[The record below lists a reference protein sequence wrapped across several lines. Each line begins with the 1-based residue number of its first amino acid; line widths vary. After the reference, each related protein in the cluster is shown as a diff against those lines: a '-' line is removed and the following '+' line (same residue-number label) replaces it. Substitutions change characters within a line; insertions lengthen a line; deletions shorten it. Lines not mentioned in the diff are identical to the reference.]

1 MKTGPNLSDQI
12 DLNQLGRA
20 KKQISGLSDFSKIAI
35 GVAGSVLGVTTL
47 ILLVIYR
54 SEVWHATIILL
65 SSILVL
71 ALLGGLAYFLVSV
84 SRRRLKISNA
94 ATQARFEAELAV
106 RNERTALLKSVE
118 DGKVAALTDHGELL
132 LRNSETLWFRCP
144 ATITEKKDGTNTGN
158 LFVSSMR
165 IVFACG
171 ENPVEIPI
179 GDVNAVKQLP
189 EGLQIIGRT
198 AGRTQMFRVGDG
210 ELLAAHISRAVRAF
224 HRQVD
229 VGFERDSSR
238 HIPQDVKTAVW
249 ERDGG
254 RCVQCEATDYLEFD
268 HIIPYARGGA
278 STVQNVQLLCRRC
291 NLKKR
296 DAI

>member
-1 MKTGPNLSDQI
+1 MKSRPTSSDRNNLD
-12 DLNQLGRA
+12 QLGRA
-20 KKQISGLSDFSKIAI
+20 KEQISGLSDLSKIVI
-35 GVAGSVLGVTTL
+35 GVAGSVLGVITL
-47 ILLVIYR
+47 ILLVVYR

-65 SSILVL
+65 TSILVF
-71 ALLGGLAYFLVSV
+71 AFLGVLVFFFVSA
-84 SRRRLKISNA
+84 SRRRLKKSNA
-94 ATQARFEAELAV
+94 ANQAMFEAELAV
-106 RNERTALLKSVE
+106 RNERSALLKAVE
-118 DGKVAALTDHGELL
+118 DGRVAALTDHGELL

-144 ATITEKKDGTNTGN
+144 ATIAEKKDGANTGN
-158 LFVSSMR
+158 LFVTSMR

-171 ENPVEIPI
+171 ENPVEIPVSE
-179 GDVNAVKQLP
+179 VNAVKQLP

-210 ELLAAHISRAVRAF
+210 EMLAAHISRAVRAF

-229 VGFERDSSR
+229 VGFERDASR

-249 ERDGG
+249 ERDRG
-254 RCVQCEATDYLEFD
+254 RCVQCEASDYLEFD
-268 HIIPYARGGA
+268 HIIPHAKGGA